1 MHINM
6 KVYSK
11 WLFLF
16 SLLLI
21 SSVVLIATGCKK
33 DDKAPPVQMIIK
45 NYYPNSGQAGTLV
58 TIEGTGFSNNISQ
71 YKAAIAG
78 ADAEMVSA
86 TSEALV
92 LRMPVAGK
100 TGNLS
105 FVYQEKTYEVGQ
117 YTYQALTVSRVFPN
131 NGTVGSQIRISG
143 AGFSSVKEPAA
154 VLVNGKAAL
163 IVSVTDTLIV
173 AEIPAEAGTGPVT
186 VKVDGME
193 AKGQDF
199 KYQAISA
206 IKPLSGGAATRV
218 TIRGSGFE
226 STTDG
231 NIIDFNGKP
240 ATVISATET
249 EIVVQAPAEVS
260 TGPVSVNINGQ
271 KIIGPAF
278 TVVGKPVI
286 NVVSPLS
293 GPQGSIMTITGDIF
307 STMPD
312 ENKVFINNVE
322 VPVTTAS
329 KNQLQLTLPGGTGSG
344 TVRVVV
350 NDQATE
356 GPQFKDQTLGITRIT
371 PDNGLAGTNITVTG
385 TGFSAVTAENIV
397 TINGVPATVTT
408 ATETSLV
415 LTAPATVSTG
425 QLKVVVNGL
434 EALSP
439 VPFKRAGVMTLAG
452 GPASSVFTSG
462 AAAMAIDSDGN
473 LYVVDQQAK
482 LVKKIAPDGTVS
494 NLQAGGSDIIFGMP
508 SGITI
513 DKNDNIFVSDQTAM
527 QIRKITPAG
536 VNTVHTSGFASTQ
549 ITVDGNGVIYANVSG
564 FAQGINRVTTVGT
577 YTKVNGPYWVMT
589 RVVVDASGNIY
600 YPDQNANSG
609 NGIRTT
615 TTAGQSF
622 DFVGNSEAGFADG
635 VSYMA
640 QFNGIGSAVFANAGE
655 MLVADNNN
663 KALRKVEM
671 ATRTVSTIQR
681 FSWGYQ
687 DGTLS
692 EAKFNSMTDM
702 CIGADGSIY
711 ILDATNKSVRKIFL
725 Q

>member
-1 MHINM
+1 MNM
-6 KVYSK
+6 KVHK
-11 WLFLF
+11 QWLFLF
-16 SLLLI
+16 SLLLA
-21 SSVVLIATGCKK
+21 STVALIATGCKK
-33 DDKAPPVQMIIK
+33 DDKAPPVQVAVK

-58 TIEGTGFSNNISQ
+58 TIEGTGFSNNLSQ

-92 LRMPVAGK
+92 VRMPDAGK

-105 FVYQEKTYEVGQ
+105 FVYQDKTYDVGQ

-143 AGFSSVKEPAA
+143 AGFSSVKEPAT
-154 VLVNGKAAL
+154 VLVNGRDAL

-173 AEIPAEAGTGPVT
+173 AEIPADAGTGPVT

-206 IKPLSGGAATRV
+206 IKPLSGGANTRV
-218 TIRGSGFE
+218 AIRGSGFE
-226 STTDG
+226 TTPEG

-240 ATVISATET
+240 ATVVSATET
-249 EIVVQAPAEVS
+249 EIVVQAPEEVT

-271 KIIGPAF
+271 KITGPAF

-286 NVVSPLS
+286 NIVSPLS
-293 GPQGSIMTITGDIF
+293 GPQGAVMTITGDIF
-307 STMPD
+307 STVLN
-312 ENKVFINNVE
+312 ENKVFINDVE
-322 VPVTTAS
+322 IPVTTAS

-344 TVRVVV
+344 SVRVVV

-356 GPQFKDQTLGITRIT
+356 GPQFKDQTLGISGIT
-371 PDNGLAGTNITVTG
+371 PDNGLAGTNITITG
-385 TGFSAVTAENIV
+385 TGFSTVGAENIV
-397 TINGVPATVTT
+397 SINGVPATVTT

-415 LTAPATVSTG
+415 LTAPPTVSTG
-425 QLKVVVNGL
+425 DVKVSVNGL
-434 EALSP
+434 EAIAP
-439 VPFKRAGVMTLAG
+439 VPFRRAGVMTLVG
-452 GPASSVFTSG
+452 GPSSTVFTSG
-462 AAAMAIDSDGN
+462 AFAMAMDSDGN

-482 LVKKIAPDGTVS
+482 LVKKIASDGTVS
-494 NLQAGGSDIIFGMP
+494 NLQAGGADIIFNQP

-513 DKNDNIFVSDQTAM
+513 DKNDNIFVSDMGAQ
-527 QIRKITPAG
+527 QIRKITRAG
-536 VNTVHTSGFASTQ
+536 VNTVHTSGFGPTQ
-549 ITVDGNGVIYANVSG
+549 ITIDNNGVIYANVSG
-564 FAQGINRVTTVGT
+564 FALGINRVTTVGT
-577 YTKVNGPYWVMT
+577 YTKVNGPYWVMN
-589 RVVVDASGNIY
+589 RIVVDGSGNIY

-609 NGIRTT
+609 NGLRTT

-635 VSYMA
+635 VSYNA
-640 QFNGIGSAVFANAGE
+640 QFNGISSAVLTNPNE

-671 ATRTVSTIQR
+671 ATRIVSTIQR
-681 FSWGYQ
+681 FGWGYQ
-687 DGTLS
+687 DGTLN

-711 ILDATNKSVRKIFL
+711 ILDATNKAVRKIFL